1 MAPHKLYLAVLV
13 AFELS
18 ASTVSIV
25 ANAKSRNRSRTI
37 LSSLNNSGECV
48 VSSGIASIVV
58 LTEDATK
65 AAWLVST
72 PPTDTLLADPLQLCK
87 FLLAAFIATAVAAVA
102 QGAFATIRYRRNF
115 GDAPAPRVPS
125 HGVVV
130 VRSRS
135 ERNSEIAIANASDC
149 LNLLVIG
156 DSLAVGVGQLN
167 TAYPVLPEEIAKEL
181 SKSLRKP
188 VFWTCC
194 GESGASTQWIIR
206 MLEQPDVVDVDPDHI
221 GQLGLAE
228 VIEEVAHYDDDA
240 DILQQTWRKKLDRY
254 REFCNPENLR
264 PYDVVV
270 LVTGPNDLKSVFL
283 PFILDEEDRQL
294 RQQKHGG
301 KRDGGFIGDIR
312 LFIRTLNEK
321 MENRVQKFRQGLQM
335 QLEKTL
341 QDLRE
346 SMDEFARI
354 LNVNMDDVFDQLVGP
369 PGVVENLLD
378 GIEEDLMKENASF
391 STLYVLPAVP
401 VRALP
406 SLQEMI
412 PLRWLAGPI
421 FDAMDRKKKLFA
433 SSNPDSV
440 LFVDGLPF
448 STMLE
453 FEENRGQ
460 LWEASNDGAVILA
473 SRDIG
478 PRQRN
483 PSGRCHERE
492 LQY

>member
-13 AFELS
+13 GFELS

-58 LTEDATK
+58 LTEDTTK

-167 TAYPVLPEEIAKEL
+167 TAYPVLPDEIAEEL

-194 GESGASTQWIIR
+194 G
-206 MLEQPDVVDVDPDHI
+206 
-221 GQLGLAE
+221 
-228 VIEEVAHYDDDA
+228 
-240 DILQQTWRKKLDRY
+240 
-254 REFCNPENLR
+254 
-264 PYDVVV
+264 
-270 LVTGPNDLKSVFL
+270 
-283 PFILDEEDRQL
+283 
-294 RQQKHGG
+294 
-301 KRDGGFIGDIR
+301 
-312 LFIRTLNEK
+312 
-321 MENRVQKFRQGLQM
+321 
-335 QLEKTL
+335 
-341 QDLRE
+341 
-346 SMDEFARI
+346 
-354 LNVNMDDVFDQLVGP
+354 
-369 PGVVENLLD
+369 
-378 GIEEDLMKENASF
+378 
-391 STLYVLPAVP
+391 
-401 VRALP
+401 
-406 SLQEMI
+406 
-412 PLRWLAGPI
+412 
-421 FDAMDRKKKLFA
+421 
-433 SSNPDSV
+433 
-440 LFVDGLPF
+440 
-448 STMLE
+448 
-453 FEENRGQ
+453 
-460 LWEASNDGAVILA
+460 
-473 SRDIG
+473 
-478 PRQRN
+478 
-483 PSGRCHERE
+483 
-492 LQY
+492 